1 MAVTVGALPAEVD
14 VALYAGDDFEMT
26 VKVSNA
32 DGTPVDLTGTTAKSE
47 IRANAAA
54 TVVLATFTVTAVDS
68 STFKL
73 VLDGDVTA
81 ALPASA
87 VWDLQVT
94 DAASKVT
101 TLAGGKVKVTAE
113 VTR

>member
-1 MAVTVGALPAEVD
+1 MAITVGALPAGVD

-26 VKVSNA
+26 VKVSDAN
-32 DGTPVDLTGTTAKSE
+32 GNPVILTGTTPKSE
-47 IRANAAA
+47 IRATQAA
-54 TVVLATFTVTAVDS
+54 TVVLATFTVTTVDP
-68 STFKL
+68 STYKL
-73 VLDGDVTA
+73 TLTGAITA

-94 DAASKVT
+94 DATSKVT
-101 TLAGGKVKVTAE
+101 TLAAGKVKVTAE